1 MARMVRCKSCGYL
14 MPEDKLKEKC
24 PACGVPAKMFEPYE
38 DPVGQA
44 RRRLLDAHLHPIA
57 VHFSTAFAA
66 SLVVLAAGTLLFSG
80 GVQEI
85 LACTSRLMSL
95 FLPLLVL
102 ATFLLGLLDGR
113 TRFRS
118 VGRSQILKRKVLFGI
133 LFLAFSIGLAL
144 SVWLQAPPSAAG
156 PALALVLAVLAF
168 ACSVVLGAYGSRI
181 LNSAF
186 PGK

>member
-1 MARMVRCKSCGYL
+1 
-14 MPEDKLKEKC
+14 
-24 PACGVPAKMFEPYE
+24 MFEPYE
-38 DPVGQA
+38 DPVGEA

-66 SLVVLAAGTLLFSG
+66 SLVVLAAGTLIFSG
-80 GVQEI
+80 RVEEV
-85 LACTSRLMSL
+85 LVCTARLMSL

-118 VGRSQILKRKVLFGI
+118 VGRSQILKRKVFYGS
-133 LFLAFSIGLAL
+133 LFLAFSVGLAL
-144 SVWLQAPPSAAG
+144 TVWLWAPGGAAG
-156 PALALVLAVLAF
+156 PALAIALAVLAF
-168 ACSVVLGAYGSRI
+168 ACSTVLGVYGTR
-181 LNSAF
+181 LTNSAF